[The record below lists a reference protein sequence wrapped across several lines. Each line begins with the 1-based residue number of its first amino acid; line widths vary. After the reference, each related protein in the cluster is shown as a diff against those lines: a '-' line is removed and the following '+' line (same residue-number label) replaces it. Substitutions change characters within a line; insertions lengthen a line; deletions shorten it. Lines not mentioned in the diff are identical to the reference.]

1 MTLDSEVADGNKE
14 RDRDREA
21 LTLMPSNLDRALS
34 GLRALRVLSDLMAAK
49 SE

>member
-1 MTLDSEVADGNKE
+1 MEIKSEREIE
-14 RDRDREA
+14 RNREA